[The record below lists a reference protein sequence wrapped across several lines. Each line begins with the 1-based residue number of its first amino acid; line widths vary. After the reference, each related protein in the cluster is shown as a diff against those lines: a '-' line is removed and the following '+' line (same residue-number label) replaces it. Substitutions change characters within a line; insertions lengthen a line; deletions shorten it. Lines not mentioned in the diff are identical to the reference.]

1 MHFRKRRCRVMMGKF
16 EVLFLFSYA
25 CAQNRIY
32 HLRIKEIFVVSGVPD
47 LLAQWWKQLSQNHYH
62 LTDVHAYRQR

>member
-1 MHFRKRRCRVMMGKF
+1 MGKF